1 MGTIGIILLVVFIII
16 SVLLIGIVLIQ
27 NEEGGGMGGLFGGSG
42 SSTFGSRS
50 QTVITKTTYVLV
62 TLFFVVSFV
71 LALSNKTPEVANL
84 EAAAQQVQS
93 SEGSGA
99 QYWLDEEDSGD
110 ITSSQEITNSTSE
123 ADTQKES
130 AAE

>member
-50 QTVITKTTYVLV
+50 QTVITKTTYILV

-71 LALSNKTPEVANL
+71 LALSNRSPAVANL

-93 SEGSGA
+93 ADGA
-99 QYWLDEEDSGD
+99 ESQSWIDEELNGD
-110 ITSSQEITNSTSE
+110 LPAAADLTTS
-123 ADTQKES
+123 D
-130 AAE
+130 AAVTEDAAK